1 MIRRSLRAVAL
12 LALTHALVPPRRR
25 CAARV
30 RRRAASEDE
39 LARLREEIAD
49 LESSLAEDKAK
60 MPVVVVEA
68 PPPRAKPKQ
77 GGAAIRD
84 GKVRV
89 DVVLEKLDA
98 TQLPSDVD
106 AESEK
111 QKFARVL
118 NLEAMT
124 GEGLK
129 HIDILEARV
138 VTLDAD
144 EDLIAL
150 LEGVQ
155 VDLAS
160 EVDFSQFKGATDS
173 LVAAL
178 SAVSQSNN
186 GSEWSEADWQQVA
199 EAVEEDQPSSMS
211 QEFDEAEDLIFGI
224 DVQSNLTPE
233 LLSYK
238 VNERFYASLND
249 HWQDWCAVLTER
261 SELGVAPPEADLA
274 AFGAAVEKS
283 SRMAQLEAVSTRD
296 FANEINASAV
306 DKAMTIEGTVL
317 YERAFRRKL
326 KTVAGKNLKERSRE
340 DLDELWILLRCATRR
355 GSQSVAFVEQ
365 LAGYFFSEV
374 VASDARDVVLEKLR
388 EFDLVPSDELDPQ
401 KLRDAFIVKV
411 AKYVDFFAGAASLLF
426 AAAFVGFN
434 YLLFNVLVAPL
445 IDWVMGT
452 GGADYI
458 PDFFDK

>member
-1 MIRRSLRAVAL
+1 MIPRALAV

-39 LARLREEIAD
+39 LARLREEIKD

-60 MPVVVVEA
+60 MPVVVVEP
-68 PPPRAKPKQ
+68 PPPRAKPKSQ

-84 GKVRV
+84 GKVWV

-155 VDLAS
+155 VDLAG

-186 GSEWSEADWQQVA
+186 GTEWSEEDWQQVA

-261 SELGVAPPEADLA
+261 SDLGMAPPEADLA

-374 VASDARDVVLEKLR
+374 VASDARDVVLQKLR

>member
-1 MIRRSLRAVAL
+1 MIPRALAV

-39 LARLREEIAD
+39 LARLREEIKD

-60 MPVVVVEA
+60 MPVVVVEP
-68 PPPRAKPKQ
+68 PPPRAKPKSQ

-84 GKVRV
+84 GKVWV

-186 GSEWSEADWQQVA
+186 GTEWSEEDWQQVA

-261 SELGVAPPEADLA
+261 SDLGMAPPEADLA

-283 SRMAQLEAVSTRD
+283 SRMAQLEVVSTRD

>member
-1 MIRRSLRAVAL
+1 MIPRALAV

-39 LARLREEIAD
+39 LARLREEIKD

-60 MPVVVVEA
+60 MPVVVVEP
-68 PPPRAKPKQ
+68 PPPRAKPKSQ

-84 GKVRV
+84 GKVWV

-155 VDLAS
+155 VDLAG

-186 GSEWSEADWQQVA
+186 GTEWSEEDWQQVA

-261 SELGVAPPEADLA
+261 SDLGMAPPEADLA

>member
-1 MIRRSLRAVAL
+1 MIPRALAV
-12 LALTHALVPPRRR
+12 LALIHALVPPRRR

-39 LARLREEIAD
+39 LARLREEIKD

-60 MPVVVVEA
+60 MPVVVVEP
-68 PPPRAKPKQ
+68 PPPRAKPKSQ

-155 VDLAS
+155 VDLAG

-186 GSEWSEADWQQVA
+186 GTEWSEEDWQQVA

-261 SELGVAPPEADLA
+261 SDLGMAPPEADLA

>member
-1 MIRRSLRAVAL
+1 MIPRALAV

-39 LARLREEIAD
+39 LARLREEIKD

-60 MPVVVVEA
+60 MPVVVVEP
-68 PPPRAKPKQ
+68 PPPRAKPKSQ

-155 VDLAS
+155 VDLAG

-186 GSEWSEADWQQVA
+186 GTEWSEEDWQQVA

-261 SELGVAPPEADLA
+261 SDLGMAPPEADLA